1 MRGPSACHEHC
12 YYYSYDSYYYYFYST
27 STSLPLAVLHYE
39 REEEARSAC
48 TRRRSEFFVGPVFV
62 LLEKV
67 GHRFRKQVAIA
78 QSPSLFRMGHGG
90 EAPVCG
96 GPASQCSLTPCPG
109 LLPQLPREIAR
120 SGTPLTPRVSALRG
134 DSSQG
139 PRRGWFLYTT
149 SLYDANIL
157 PHGRISIAP
166 RPHQGHPW
174 AGPCPH
180 ARRCIPHDFTPFARD
195 PRSSTGLSARFPDAR
210 ISLRLASEFHP
221 PVCSLSLERPRPL
234 QPFTRARAAQPLHL
248 PRLRCPVLLPACW
261 VPAAVSITRHQFLL
275 TLTASLLPADPCR
288 QVRPARG
295 PGPEA
300 AEA

>member
-1 MRGPSACHEHC
+1 MAIERFGWPGFLSRCAGRLWTGSVCK
-12 YYYSYDSYYYYFYST
+12 SVWAGALF
-27 STSLPLAVLHYE
+27 PL
-39 REEEARSAC
+39 
-48 TRRRSEFFVGPVFV
+48 VFSV
-62 LLEKV
+62 
-67 GHRFRKQVAIA
+67 
-78 QSPSLFRMGHGG
+78 GHGG

-195 PRSSTGLSARFPDAR
+195 PRPSTGLSARFPDAR
-210 ISLRLASEFHP
+210 IPLRLASEFHP

-234 QPFTRARAAQPLHL
+234 QPFTRVRRTTPALPSTAL
-248 PRLRCPVLLPACW
+248 PRASARLLGSGC
-261 VPAAVSITRHQFLL
+261 RLDNQ
-275 TLTASLLPADPCR
+275 ASTPTHAHSLAFARRSLPTSATCSRTWSRSCR
-288 QVRPARG
+288 SVR
-295 PGPEA
+295 
-300 AEA
+300 

>member
-1 MRGPSACHEHC
+1 MRGPSPRATSTTTILLV
-12 YYYSYDSYYYYFYST
+12 YYYYSYYYYFYST

-39 REEEARSAC
+39 REEKARSAC

-109 LLPQLPREIAR
+109 PLAPLPRVIAR

-134 DSSQG
+134 DCPQG

-149 SLYDANIL
+149 SLYDANLL
-157 PHGRISIAP
+157 PHG
-166 RPHQGHPW
+166 G
-174 AGPCPH
+174 
-180 ARRCIPHDFTPFARD
+180 
-195 PRSSTGLSARFPDAR
+195 
-210 ISLRLASEFHP
+210 ISLAS
-221 PVCSLSLERPRPL
+221 
-234 QPFTRARAAQPLHL
+234 
-248 PRLRCPVLLPACW
+248 
-261 VPAAVSITRHQFLL
+261 
-275 TLTASLLPADPCR
+275 
-288 QVRPARG
+288 
-295 PGPEA
+295 
-300 AEA
+300 

>member
-1 MRGPSACHEHC
+1 MRGPSACHEHYC

-27 STSLPLAVLHYE
+27 STSLPLAVLYYE

-48 TRRRSEFFVGPVFV
+48 TRRRSGFFVGPVFV

-109 LLPQLPREIAR
+109 PLAPLPRVIAR

-134 DSSQG
+134 DCPQG

-149 SLYDANIL
+149 SLYDANLL
-157 PHGRISIAP
+157 PHG
-166 RPHQGHPW
+166 G
-174 AGPCPH
+174 
-180 ARRCIPHDFTPFARD
+180 
-195 PRSSTGLSARFPDAR
+195 
-210 ISLRLASEFHP
+210 ISLAS
-221 PVCSLSLERPRPL
+221 
-234 QPFTRARAAQPLHL
+234 
-248 PRLRCPVLLPACW
+248 
-261 VPAAVSITRHQFLL
+261 
-275 TLTASLLPADPCR
+275 
-288 QVRPARG
+288 
-295 PGPEA
+295 
-300 AEA
+300 